1 MSTRNQSR
9 VVQTILRQIWNFPGI
24 LIKGVMLQ
32 IMRSLFVIG
41 RHTRMGQAGFVL
53 PTTVLLLLVVTLAV
67 GSITL
72 RTYSRTQQTI
82 GQRQQQVIYNAATP
96 AIDRAK
102 AKLEFLFDPSQNPR
116 FPGGVPG
123 EDQILGMMLNDP
135 TDPAYAFT
143 LTDGA
148 DPYTFPDE
156 LASPSAGDRGRIDIN
171 DDGVVDN
178 AWSYLTDTDG
188 DGTDDAIIAYSIIFN
203 TPNTD
208 DTYQLT
214 DTRDAALSEPIGGR
228 APLLQVRHAPLSNA
242 APQGT
247 NCDSE
252 TGAILVEDGWFQS
265 QGSTASLVKNFQ
277 VDVYVQ
283 PIADANGTPDGSRPP
298 STLEF
303 HQDRQINRG
312 NTWGAWFRNDLEIYP
327 GPDFNWNGAM
337 HTEGNLMVASGNGT
351 FEAYMVSAP
360 ASCLYRKD
368 ASEVTVARA
377 QYSDG
382 GLFEGQ
388 AIGGKIAPRAN
399 DNQTD
404 SFFHLFTTAI
414 DAPDREELDRDKD
427 SLVNA
432 DDIGNL
438 ALDPVQILTRNRSVA
453 RGNPD
458 FPTTR
463 TEDWKNEATPFQ
475 QKERILLDSRPRF
488 SPALDDSYRAD
499 NRYGPVPVYRN
510 NAEIPSLGADITAAL
525 ELTRDE
531 PPVGA
536 ADSTGL
542 GLDGYWERRAR
553 LEGMRLVVG
562 QRLEIGNLAG
572 WGGVDPNGG
581 TIGVSDESEPLRP
594 WSTCTTNNTGRCHE
608 ARQRRTLRDN
618 LAAVQATAVYHTSG
632 GASDGDIPLACVATT
647 VHPGTAKTLRESA
660 TFENLDDGTTAL
672 NTANVGSL
680 IISNFFWGKGTNGWE
695 YNVPDVTNSAVV
707 QALNNLAHFAGDPN
721 GGAPSFPPVQ
731 DTNVH
736 PYPSMAMWGDFSV
749 LRRILDGGTAYA
761 ALSPADKTAMHT
773 AACTLGML
781 AYNVQYLTD
790 YDPAATVADT
800 LRGELATRIQQV
812 AASPGFTTSTTPE
825 GIVAGLEKLRDTAP
839 GVNDNQLIAMARMI
853 MTREQVLRDQK
864 FGFKPGLSDLC
875 LSGGLLEG
883 DVNLSRL
890 CSERPKFPSLYS
902 LFPLAAHGETLFTG
916 IEEGASRD
924 SVDSTIPVST
934 YLSAANGAYSYGIVD
949 LTQVLI
955 QPKPLAD
962 WVLPTGTNTTGTTP
976 NSNAETYIRECVT
989 AYCSA
994 NDTTADT
1001 LVPVALKDS
1010 ALFDGREMMT
1020 ARVLDLDLDL
1030 MRTGAVGTDF
1040 WLPKSGIVYAFRE
1053 DGMREDSITRPAASG
1068 PCDTD
1073 AQIQSAA
1080 CQMQAADATAYQDAP
1095 LATNGISPKPVDYYA
1110 DPDRRTHGFRMRNGQ
1125 KLARADDEGRG
1136 LSFITDNTVYVQ
1148 GDFNLHQVTDG
1159 DNSETDANR
1168 LEEFTDANR
1177 LPIDAVYDFDTFY
1190 GRTGLD
1196 ENFARPEGDEW
1207 RPAEILADSF
1217 TILSTNFC
1225 DGSIQD
1231 GILTVGLDE
1240 GAVLTAAQPIGYLED
1255 VYSCLEGLQQTS
1267 FMNQNRPSDDDI
1279 DYPGDY
1285 FAAQTIQDDVIGGG
1299 VRVYW
1304 HRENPYDP
1312 NSPIA
1317 ISRNGNPLVAD
1328 IGRYAATDPI
1338 EEREYDS
1345 TYFAFTDNRALRT
1358 ATTTRVNATII
1369 SGIIPSRADQSY
1381 GGLHNFPRFL
1391 EKWTGQFMRMS
1402 GAFLQINFSTSATG
1416 PFDQDAWEPGTAPS
1430 VPSGAGEAAIIKY
1443 YNPPSRLWGYDVGL
1457 QYAPAG
1463 PVSRR
1468 FTPQE
1473 TRRSEFYNEP
1483 QANDPYI
1490 RQLCLAIPD
1499 ATCPQ

>member
-1 MSTRNQSR
+1 MSTRKRSKAIQN
-9 VVQTILRQIWNFPGI
+9 ILRQIGSLPGR
-24 LIKGVMLQ
+24 LIKGAVLQ
-32 IMRSLFVIG
+32 LMRNLFAI
-41 RHTRMGQAGFVL
+41 RRFSRAGQAGFVL
-53 PTTVLLLLVVTLAV
+53 PTTVLLLLVLTLAV

-82 GQRQQQVIYNAATP
+82 GQRQSQVIYNAATP

-123 EDQILGMMLNDP
+123 EDQIFGMMLNDP

-156 LASPSAGDRGRIDIN
+156 LASPAAGDRGRLDIDQ
-171 DDGVVDN
+171 DGVVDN
-178 AWSYLTDTDG
+178 AWSYLADTDG
-188 DGTDDAIIAYSIIFN
+188 DGADDALVAYSIIFN
-203 TPNTD
+203 TPDAGDTFQLSNT
-208 DTYQLT
+208 T
-214 DTRDAALSEPIGGR
+214 DAALSDSTDGR
-228 APLLQVRHAPLSNA
+228 AKLLQVRHAPLSNA

-247 NCDSE
+247 NCDSA
-252 TGAILVEDGWFQS
+252 TGAILVEDGWFQN
-265 QGSTASLVKNFQ
+265 QGSTSSLVKNFQ

-283 PIADANGTPDGSRPP
+283 PIADANGTPDLTRPP

-327 GPDFNWNGAM
+327 GPNFNWNGAM
-337 HTEGNLMVASGNGT
+337 HTEGNLIVASGNGT
-351 FEAYMVSAP
+351 FEAYMVSSP
-360 ASCLYRKD
+360 DSCLYRKD
-368 ASEVTVARA
+368 ASEVTVASST
-377 QYSDG
+377 YDDG
-382 GLFEGQ
+382 GLFAGQ

-404 SFFHLFTTAI
+404 SFFHLFTTPI
-414 DAPDREELDRDKD
+414 DAPDREELTRDDD
-427 SLVNA
+427 SLTDATDIA
-432 DDIGNL
+432 DL

-458 FPTTR
+458 FQAVR
-463 TEDWKNEATPFQ
+463 TADWKNEATPFQ
-475 QKERILLDSRPRF
+475 EKERILLDSRPSF

-510 NAEIPSLGADITAAL
+510 NVEIPSLGDPIPAA
-525 ELTRDE
+525 ELLLTLDD

-536 ADSTGL
+536 ADPTEL

-553 LEGMRLVVG
+553 REGMRLVVG
-562 QRLEIGNLAG
+562 QRLELGNLAG

-581 TIGVSDESEPLRP
+581 TTGISDESEPLRP
-594 WSTCTTNNTGRCHE
+594 WATCTTNNVGRCHE

-618 LAAVQATAVYHTSG
+618 IAAVQATAVYHTG
-632 GASDGDIPLACVATT
+632 GTLGDGDIPRACVATT
-647 VHPGTAKTLRESA
+647 VHPGTAKTLREAA
-660 TFENLDDGTTAL
+660 TFENLNDATGALDTT
-672 NTANVGSL
+672 NVGNL

-695 YNVPDVTNSAVV
+695 YNVPDVTNAAVV
-707 QALNNLAHFAGDPN
+707 QALTNLANYAGDPS

-749 LRRILDGGTAYA
+749 LRRILDGGVAYA
-761 ALSPADKTAMHT
+761 SLSPADKTVLHT

-781 AYNVQYLTD
+781 AYNVQYLAD
-790 YDPAATVADT
+790 YDPAAAGAAT
-800 LRGELATRIQQV
+800 LRGQLATRIQDV
-812 AASPGFTTSTTPE
+812 VASPGFTSGTTPE
-825 GIVAGLEKLRDTAP
+825 GIIAGLEKLRDTAP
-839 GVNDNQLIAMARMI
+839 GANDNELIAMARMI
-853 MTREQVLRDQK
+853 MTREQVLRDQE
-864 FGFKPGLSDLC
+864 FGFSPGFSNLC
-875 LSGGLLEG
+875 LSTGLLG
-883 DVNLSRL
+883 GNANLSRL
-890 CSERPKFPSLYS
+890 CSNRPKFPILYS
-902 LFPLAAHGETLFTG
+902 LFPLAAHGED
-916 IEEGASRD
+916 ASSRD
-924 SVDSTIPVST
+924 SIDAADT
-934 YLSAANGAYSYGIVD
+934 YITGAGGSYGVVD
-949 LTQVLI
+949 LTQVLA

-962 WVLPTGTNTTGTTP
+962 WVLPTGATTTGTIP
-976 NSNAETYIRECVT
+976 NSNTGIYIRECVT

-1001 LVPVALKDS
+1001 LIPVALKDS

-1030 MRTGAVGTDF
+1030 MRSSAVGTDF
-1040 WLPKSGIVYAFRE
+1040 WLPKSGIIYAFRE
-1053 DGMREDSITRPAASG
+1053 DGAREDSITRPATSG
-1068 PCDTD
+1068 PCDND
-1073 AQIQSAA
+1073 AEIQSTA
-1080 CQMQAADATAYQDAP
+1080 CQMEATDVAAYGDP
-1095 LATNGISPKPVDYYA
+1095 ILATNGISPKPVDYYA
-1110 DPDRRTHGFRMRNGQ
+1110 DPDRRVHGFRLRNGQ
-1125 KLARADDEGRG
+1125 KLARDEDEGRG

-1148 GDFNLHQVTDG
+1148 GDFNLHQVIGG
-1159 DNSETDANR
+1159 DNTESDANR
-1168 LEEFTDANR
+1168 LEEFSGANK

-1190 GRTGLD
+1190 NRTGLD

-1217 TILSTNFC
+1217 TILSRNFC

-1231 GILTVGLDE
+1231 GILTVGEDE
-1240 GAVLTAAQPIGYLED
+1240 GAVLTAAQPIGYLEE
-1255 VYSCLEGLQQTS
+1255 VYGCLEVLQQTS

-1285 FAAQTIQDDVIGGG
+1285 FAAQTIQDDVRGS
-1299 VRVYW
+1299 RVYW
-1304 HRENPYDP
+1304 HRENPFDP

-1345 TYFAFTDNRALRT
+1345 TYFAFDENRPLRL

-1391 EKWTGQFMRMS
+1391 ENWPNTEFMRMS

-1443 YNPPSRLWGYDVGL
+1443 YDPPSRLWGYDVGL

-1490 RQLCLAIPD
+1490 RQLCLTIPD